1 MRLQPTSPF
10 QFISDIDKSI
20 EKIVRYKNA
29 TSLQVVSESIQPP
42 FKALKIY
49 DKKYLKSYFSIS
61 KNNVVNRQKL
71 KKAYYRSNIIISKTK
86 TLLKNKCQI
95 GNRSLIYEIPI
106 SRSID
111 INDFYDLEISRM
123 INKKYKYLKN
133 EKNYLK

>member
-1 MRLQPTSPF
+1 MQL
-10 QFISDIDKSI
+10 
-20 EKIVRYKNA
+20 
-29 TSLQVVSESIQPP
+29 LQVVSESIQPH
-42 FKALKIY
+42 KALKIY